1 MNPFGEGVMDRRRF
15 LLAVPGGAL
24 LVASASAQAPGRL
37 YRIAHITPS
46 ELTVEELRKF
56 QLPELARFGFVE
68 GRNLTLTTHVG
79 PPARMP
85 ELAREAIATKPDVV
99 IATSSVAILAVKE
112 ASSTMP
118 IVMSFIG
125 EDPVA
130 KGLANSLAHPGG
142 SATGVAMLAAEMDGK
157 RASLLHDFVPSAR
170 RFAILTGR
178 PPRHA
183 EGAEEARRVARKLGL
198 ETDAFY
204 ADEPADYVAAFAGM
218 RAAHSEALV
227 IISAPDFFRD
237 AALLSGLAL
246 DAGLPTVCEWAS
258 MARDGCLIGYG
269 PNWVALWRRPADYVA
284 RILRGEKPGDLPIEQ
299 PTLFEFAVNLKTAKA
314 LGLTIPEA
322 SLLRADEV
330 IE

>member
-1 MNPFGEGVMDRRRF
+1 MDRRQF
-15 LLAVPGGAL
+15 LLAGLGVL
-24 LVASASAQAPGRL
+24 LPASVSARAPDRP
-37 YRIAHITPS
+37 YRIAVISPS
-46 ELTVEELRKF
+46 ENTVEMIRKF

-68 GRNLTLTTHVG
+68 NRNLTLTTHVG
-79 PPARMP
+79 LPARMP
-85 ELAREAIATKPDVV
+85 ELAREAIATRPNVV
-99 IATSSVAILAVKE
+99 VAVSSVAILAVKE
-112 ASSTMP
+112 ASSTVP

-130 KGLANSLAHPGG
+130 MGVANSFAKPGD
-142 SATGVAMLAAEMDGK
+142 SATGVAMLAAQMDGN
-157 RASLLHDFVPSAR
+157 RASLLHEFVPVAR
-170 RFAILTGR
+170 RIAILTCR

-183 EGAEEARRVARKLGL
+183 EGAEEAQRVARKLGL
-198 ETDAFY
+198 ETDVFY
-204 ADEPADYVAAFAGM
+204 ADDPADYVAAFAGM
-218 RAAHSEALV
+218 RMVRSEALV

-237 AALLSGLAL
+237 AALLSALAL
-246 DAGLPTVCEWAS
+246 EAGLPTVCEWAS

-269 PNWVALWRRPADYVA
+269 PNFAALWRRPAEYVA
-284 RILRGEKPGDLPIEQ
+284 RILRGEKPGELPIEQ

>member
-1 MNPFGEGVMDRRRF
+1 MDRRQF

-24 LVASASAQAPGRL
+24 LPSLASAQEPGRL
-37 YRIAHITPS
+37 YRIALITPS
-46 ELTVEELRKF
+46 EMTVEMIRKF

-99 IATSSVAILAVKE
+99 IAISTVAILAVKE
-112 ASSTMP
+112 ASSTVP

-125 EDPVA
+125 EDPIE
-130 KGLANSLAHPGG
+130 KGVANSFARPGG
-142 SATGVAMLAAEMDGK
+142 RVTGVAMLAAETDGK
-157 RASLLHDFVPSAR
+157 RASLLHDFVPAAR

-218 RAAHSEALV
+218 RTARSEALV

-237 AALLSGLAL
+237 TALLSRLALEAGLA
-246 DAGLPTVCEWAS
+246 TVCEWAS
-258 MARDGCLIGYG
+258 MARDGCLLGYG
-269 PNWVALWRRPADYVA
+269 PNFAALWRRPAEYVA

-299 PTLFEFAVNLKTAKA
+299 PTLFDFAVNLRTAKA

-322 SLLRADEV
+322 PLLRADEV

>member
-1 MNPFGEGVMDRRRF
+1 MDRRQF
-15 LLAVPGGAL
+15 LLAVPCGAL
-24 LVASASAQAPGRL
+24 LPSLALAQEPGRL
-37 YRIAHITPS
+37 YRIAMVSPS
-46 ELTVEELRKF
+46 ELAAEQLRSL
-56 QLPELARFGFVE
+56 QLPELARLGFIE
-68 GRNLTLTTHVG
+68 GRNLTSTTHVG
-79 PPARMP
+79 PPTRMP

-99 IATSSVAILAVKE
+99 IAVSTVAILAVKE
-112 ASSTMP
+112 ASSTVP

-125 EDPVA
+125 EDPIE
-130 KGLANSLAHPGG
+130 KGVANSFARPGG
-142 SATGVAMLAAEMDGK
+142 SVTGVAMLAAEMDGK
-157 RASLLHDFVPSAR
+157 RASLLHDFVPAAR
-170 RFAILTGR
+170 RIAILTGR

-198 ETDAFY
+198 ETDVFY
-204 ADEPADYVAAFAGM
+204 ADDPADYPAAFAGM
-218 RAAHSEALV
+218 RTARSGALV

-237 AALLSGLAL
+237 AALLSRLAL
-246 DAGLPTVCEWAS
+246 EAGLPTVCEWAS

-269 PNWVALWRRPADYVA
+269 PNFDALWRRPADYVA
-284 RILRGEKPGDLPIEQ
+284 RILRGAKPGEMPIEQ

>member
-1 MNPFGEGVMDRRRF
+1 MDRRRF

-99 IATSSVAILAVKE
+99 IATSTVAILAVKE

-142 SATGVAMLAAEMDGK
+142 SATGIAMLAAEMDGK
-157 RASLLHDFVPSAR
+157 RASLLHEFVPAAHR
-170 RFAILTGR
+170 IAILTGR

-183 EGAEEARRVARKLGL
+183 EGAEEAQRVARAIGL
-198 ETDAFY
+198 ETDVFY

-218 RAAHSEALV
+218 RTVRSEALV

-237 AALLSGLAL
+237 AALLSRLAL
-246 DAGLPTVCEWAS
+246 EAGLPTVCEWAS
-258 MARDGCLIGYG
+258 MARDGCLLGYG
-269 PNWVALWRRPADYVA
+269 PNFAALWRRPAEYVA
-284 RILRGEKPGDLPIEQ
+284 RILRGEKPGELPIEQ
-299 PTLFEFAVNLKTAKA
+299 PTLFEFAINLKTAKV